1 MNCLKC
7 GRETEQTFCECCREE
22 MARYPVKPGTIVQLP
37 RDRAASSPRDNQNWR
52 GGISLESQ
60 MENQERS
67 LRRLRRAVAV
77 LALLLVAMGA
87 GMLWLLGSENQPPP
101 GQNYSAVTKPSE
113 DPTQPTTG
121 PEISGAVG

>member
-7 GRETEQTFCECCREE
+7 GRETDQTFCECCREE

-37 RDRAASSPRDNQNWR
+37 KDRAASSPRDNRDWR
-52 GGISLESQ
+52 NGISLETQ
-60 MENQERS
+60 IENQKRS
-67 LRRLRRAVAV
+67 IRRLRRAVLV
-77 LALLLVAMGA
+77 LALLAA
-87 GMLWLLGSENQPPP
+87 GMGISMFWTLEGENQPRP

-121 PEISGAVG
+121 PENSGAVG

>member
-7 GRETEQTFCECCREE
+7 GRETDQTFCECCREE
-22 MARYPVKPGTIVQLP
+22 MTRYPVKPGTIVQLP
-37 RDRAASSPRDNQNWR
+37 KDRAASSPRNNQDWR
-52 GGISLESQ
+52 DGHSLEAQ
-60 MENQERS
+60 IEYQKRS
-67 LRRLRRAVAV
+67 IRRLRRAVLV
-77 LALLLVAMGA
+77 LTLLLAGMGI
-87 GMLWLLGSENQPPP
+87 GMLWMLKGESQPRP